1 MTIKEKKCK
10 FIPALFLI
18 LLVTGTAVLLFLSNL
33 LPHANNRFE
42 AGPVTTL
49 DTRWTITKE
58 DLTDSDITLP
68 TSLPA
73 TRAALTN
80 TLPDAL
86 PEDAVLGIPTAFQS
100 LTVTIDG
107 TEVYNLPAD
116 SAFGSLAHV
125 VSIPKGS
132 GGKTVTLTFE
142 SVYPTASMSVG
153 NISLGSRAAVLFAQ
167 LDQDTGSLLVS
178 LIILI
183 IGILLLVVS
192 GFLAGPKTGRY
203 RFVCLGTFSVLAA
216 LWILTDS
223 NFLQFLPFN
232 STLGV
237 LLSFYSFTLMS
248 VPILQFIK
256 LSSHKRYHKAYDI
269 ITLLMMANFLLNLCV
284 STVSVLYLPKLLIIT
299 HALLISAILLFLWCL
314 VHSWVKCHEKR
325 FNTLFAA
332 FFLLCVAGIIDLVR
346 FYDNPVDNDNS
357 FFFKIGLL
365 VFIAIL
371 GLSSIK
377 DSLNLFRDAVHV
389 EIYKKLAYTDS
400 TTQLANRTAY
410 ERDLESTRNALPIE
424 SLTIV
429 SFDLNNL
436 KLTNDTL
443 GHSVGDT
450 LIIDSGG
457 CICASFKDCGACYR
471 IGGDEFCVIAENL
484 DAAVLEN
491 CLEAFDV
498 SISDYNR
505 AHSPKLDIAR
515 GYSRGPVRTP
525 EDLDELIRRAD
536 QAMYACKARSHSQI
550 VDVSS

>member
-1 MTIKEKKCK
+1 MTIKEKNFQ

-42 AGPVTTL
+42 AGPVTTF
-49 DTRWTITKE
+49 DTHWTITE
-58 DLTDSDITLP
+58 EGLTSSDINLP
-68 TSLPA
+68 TSLPD
-73 TRAALTN
+73 TRATLTN
-80 TLPDAL
+80 ILPDTL

-100 LTVTIDG
+100 LTVFIDG
-107 TEVYNLPAD
+107 IEVYSLPAD
-116 SAFGSLAHV
+116 SAFGSLIHT
-125 VSIPKGS
+125 VSIPSGS
-132 GGKTVTLTFE
+132 EGKTVTLAFE
-142 SVYPTASMSVG
+142 SLYTTPNISLG
-153 NISLGSRAAVLFAQ
+153 NISLGSRTAVLFGQ
-167 LDQDTGSLLVS
+167 LDHDTGSLLVS

-183 IGILLLVVS
+183 IGVLLLAVS
-192 GFLAGPKTGRY
+192 GLLAGPKTGRY

-232 STLGV
+232 STSGV
-237 LLSFYSFTLMS
+237 LLSFYSFTLMG
-248 VPILQFIK
+248 VPIIQFIK
-256 LSSHKRYHKAYDI
+256 LSSHERYHKAYDI
-269 ITLLMMANFLLNLCV
+269 ITLLMLANFLLNLCV

-332 FFLLCVAGIIDLVR
+332 FFLLCAAGIIDLVR

-410 ERDLESTRNALPIE
+410 ERDLECIRSALPIE

-450 LIIDSGG
+450 LIIDSGS
-457 CICASFKDCGACYR
+457 CICASFKDCGTCYR

-484 DAAVLEN
+484 APEVLKN
-491 CLEAFDV
+491 CLEVFDA
-498 SISDYNR
+498 SIYNYNK
-505 AHSPKLDIAR
+505 AHTPRLDIAR
-515 GYSRGPVRTP
+515 GYSCGPVHTTG
-525 EDLDELIRRAD
+525 DLDELIRRAD
-536 QAMYACKARSHSQI
+536 QAMYACKARSHSSEI
-550 VDVSS
+550 

>member
-18 LLVTGTAVLLFLSNL
+18 LLAMGTSVLLFLSNL

-42 AGPVTTL
+42 AGPVTML
-49 DTRWTITKE
+49 DTHWTITG
-58 DLTDSDITLP
+58 DGLTRSGITLP
-68 TSLPA
+68 ASLPA
-73 TRAALTN
+73 TQAALTN
-80 TLPDAL
+80 TLPVTL

-100 LTVTIDG
+100 LTVSIDG
-107 TEVYNLPAD
+107 TEVYSLPAD
-116 SAFGSLAHV
+116 SAFGSLTHL

-132 GGKTVTLTFE
+132 EGRTVTLTFE
-142 SVYPTASMSVG
+142 SVYPTANMSVG
-153 NISLGSRAAVLFAQ
+153 NIILGSRTAVLFGQ
-167 LDQDTGSLLVS
+167 LDKDTGSLLVS
-178 LIILI
+178 LIMLI
-183 IGILLLVVS
+183 IGILLLAVS

-203 RFVCLGTFSVLAA
+203 RFVCLGTFSILASF
-216 LWILTDS
+216 WILTDS

-232 STLGV
+232 STMGV
-237 LLSFYSFTLMS
+237 LLSFYSFTLMGA
-248 VPILQFIK
+248 PIIQFIK

-269 ITLLMMANFLLNLCV
+269 VTLLMLSNFLLNLCV
-284 STVSVLYLPKLLIIT
+284 SMVSVLYLPKLLIIT
-299 HALLISAILLFLWCL
+299 HALLISAILLFLWTL

-325 FNTLFAA
+325 FSTLFAA
-332 FFLLCVAGIIDLVR
+332 FFLLCAAGIIDLIR

-357 FFFKIGLL
+357 LFFKIGLL
-365 VFIAIL
+365 VFIGIL

-389 EIYKKLAYTDS
+389 EIYKKLAYTDP
-400 TTQLANRTAY
+400 TTHLANRTAY
-410 ERDLESTRNALPIE
+410 ERDLQNTRNALPIE
-424 SLTIV
+424 SLTII

-450 LIIDSGG
+450 LIIDSGA
-457 CICASFKDCGACYR
+457 CIHSSFKDCGACYR

-491 CLEAFDV
+491 CLEVFDA
-498 SISDYNR
+498 SILDYNR

-515 GYSRGPVRTP
+515 GYSQGMVRTP
-525 EDLDELIRRAD
+525 EDLDALIRRAD
-536 QAMYACKARSHSQI
+536 HAMYTCKAHSHLSEI
-550 VDVSS
+550 